1 MELKWA
7 KQAMNDP
14 CITLKTRMA
23 HLKGEEF
30 SFSPTLWPS
39 GLERHAYIQP
49 EKKWLTTSQLSEKRY
64 DKTIILFPLSLL
76 RLPNIF
82 LYPATSK
89 KYEDR
94 EGKEHMRIRSHTLYL
109 GGVTHLVLS
118 SRKKRLEELLLVL
131 LLLKV

>member
-1 MELKWA
+1 MSKAGNEWSMHHSENK
-7 KQAMNDP
+7 DGP
-14 CITLKTRMA
+14 P
-23 HLKGEEF
+23 KGWRIF
-30 SFSPTLWPS
+30 FLTHSLTLWLGQACLYPT
-39 GLERHAYIQP
+39 R
-49 EKKWLTTSQLSEKRY
+49 KKWLTTSQLSEKRY
-64 DKTIILFPLSLL
+64 DKTIIPFPLSLL